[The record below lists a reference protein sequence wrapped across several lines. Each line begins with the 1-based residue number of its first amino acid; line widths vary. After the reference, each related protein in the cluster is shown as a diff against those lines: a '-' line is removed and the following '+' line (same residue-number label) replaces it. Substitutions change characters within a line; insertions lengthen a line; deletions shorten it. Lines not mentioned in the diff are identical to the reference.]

1 MYPLEGQLRAP
12 HEWWSSAGFGLGAA
26 VLTADT
32 VLADPSW
39 FILPPNWS
47 LGVTAALV
55 TAAVWRFQQGLTV
68 VRYQRNLRSMKRY
81 ALKPEEVPWS
91 RDKLFLGLG
100 FQWDQRHTQR
110 VLDARMPAA
119 RKYREPGTLY
129 QWARK
134 FEIWAEHRSQWS
146 GLTRYTRSPSIWNP
160 AAPLPEIGGDPILHG
175 VEPDEEEVFTDLSN
189 RVGHTLV
196 LGTTRVG
203 KTRLEE
209 ILVTQDIRRG
219 DVVIV
224 FDPKGDLALVR
235 RMFAE
240 AKRAGRLD
248 QFLLFHLGY
257 PDISARYNPV
267 GSFSRIT
274 EVATRTADPLP
285 SEGNSAAF
293 KEFVWRFVNV
303 LAKAMFTLGER
314 PDFAKIYAYAVDT
327 ESLAVRYLEHWLDR
341 VHPAWRDEFDFDE
354 TASAKDKTKS
364 EQARKTGRS
373 LRTIALMLYVREKQL
388 REPVADALLSVLGN
402 DRTYFEKLVSSLY
415 PLLEKLTT
423 GKIAGLISPDYA
435 DLADRRP
442 VLDWMQVI
450 NQGGIV
456 YVGLDS
462 LSDHEVAGAVGTA
475 MFADLTSVA
484 GQIYKHGAGAGQAEA
499 TPPRKLALHADEFNE
514 LVGDTFIPMVNKAG
528 GAGYQVTAYTQTW
541 HDVEAKIGSKPKAEQ
556 IGGNFN
562 TLIMLR
568 VQNTETAEMLT
579 NRLPEV
585 DIVTKLA
592 SSSVSDTN
600 DPTDFAEFSSRN
612 EDRISTEKVATLC
625 PADLVQLP
633 KGQAFCLLDGGHLW
647 KVRIPLTDDSEDSFL
662 PASME
667 AMIDELRVAQGG
679 QSASVHGA
687 IAVEGKGL
695 GW

>member
-1 MYPLEGQLRAP
+1 MSYPLEAQLRRP
-12 HEWWSSAGFGLGAA
+12 VEWISGAGYLAGSAVILTQSHWLMVPPSWTLPAAGFLATLGA
-26 VLTADT
+26 
-32 VLADPSW
+32 W
-39 FILPPNWS
+39 R
-47 LGVTAALV
+47 LV
-55 TAAVWRFQQGLTV
+55 QGARIV
-68 VRYQRNLRSMKRY
+68 AYQRNLRAVRRY
-81 ALKPEEVPWS
+81 ALRPEKIPWS
-91 RDKLFLGLG
+91 RDKLFLGRG
-100 FQWDQRHTQR
+100 FRWDQRHTQR
-110 VLDARMPAA
+110 LIDARLPEA
-119 RKYREPGTLY
+119 RPYREPSRAYRWT
-129 QWARK
+129 RK
-134 FEIWAEHRSQWS
+134 FEIWSEHRRGWRRLAA
-146 GLTRYTRSPSIWNP
+146 LTSNPSAWNP
-160 AAPLPEIGGDPILHG
+160 LAPLPEIGGDPLLHG
-175 VEPDEEEVFTDLSN
+175 VEPDEQPVWTDLYN
-189 RVGHTLV
+189 RVAHTLV

-224 FDPKGDLALVR
+224 FDPKGDLALLR
-235 RMFAE
+235 RMWAE
-240 AKRAGRLD
+240 AKRSGRQD
-248 QFLLFHLGY
+248 AFYLFHLGY
-257 PDISARYNPV
+257 PDISARYNPI
-267 GSFSRIT
+267 GAFSRIT

-314 PDFAKIYAYAVDT
+314 PDFARIYAYAVDT
-327 ESLAVRYLEHWLDR
+327 ENLALRYLEHWLDR
-341 VHPAWRDEFDFDE
+341 VHPVWRRECDLEQSD
-354 TASAKDKTKS
+354 SKDKSRT

-373 LRTIALMLYVREKQL
+373 MRAINLMVYIHEKAL
-388 REPVADALLSVLGN
+388 REPVADALMSILGN

-423 GKIAGLISPDYA
+423 GKMAGLISPEYENLQDS
-435 DLADRRP
+435 RP
-442 VLDWMQVI
+442 IIDWMDVI
-450 NQGGIV
+450 NRGGIV

-484 GQIYKHGAGAGQAEA
+484 GQIYKHGADAGQAA
-499 TPPRKLALHADEFNE
+499 PTPARKLALHADEFNE
-514 LVGDTFIPMVNKAG
+514 LVGDAFIPMVNKAG

-541 HDVEAKIGSKPKAEQ
+541 HDVEAKIGSAPKAQQ

-562 TLIMLR
+562 SLIMLR

-579 NRLPEV
+579 LRLPEV

-600 DPTDFAEFSSRN
+600 DPTDFAEFASRN
-612 EDRISTEKVATLC
+612 EDRISTDKAPTLT
-625 PADLVQLP
+625 PADLVRLP

-647 KVRIPLTDDSEDSFL
+647 KIRIPLTDDSD
-662 PASME
+662 
-667 AMIDELRVAQGG
+667 DELLPLSLDAMLGEMAARHKTTKSDHSLTQ
-679 QSASVHGA
+679 
-687 IAVEGKGL
+687 EGKGR